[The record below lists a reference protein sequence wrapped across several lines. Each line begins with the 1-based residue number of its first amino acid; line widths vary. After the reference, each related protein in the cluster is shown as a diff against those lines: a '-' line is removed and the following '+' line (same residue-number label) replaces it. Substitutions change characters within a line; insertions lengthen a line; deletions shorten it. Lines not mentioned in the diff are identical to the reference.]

1 MKDKSSST
9 NSKNREE
16 KGSVFK
22 KEYNPNFIIKNYSL
36 KSSFNELKETKI
48 IEVKIIASKMNIFE
62 HFHPASFP
70 IPEYISQINKLKKK
84 YKDCPLKSMEE
95 ISKNK
100 EPLSI
105 KKPKIEKDIIEPNMS
120 LEFLYAYIVS
130 QRKNWLNM
138 LMNNKSKNNIIY
150 QKNDNKREQI
160 VNFFD
165 KNNNFLNHKRKRNES
180 SQNDSPI
187 DTSENNKNME
197 EEEEEKDKGDKKI
210 IFHLQKNER
219 GKKNFKKYKD
229 FNSDKIKK
237 NPGRK
242 KKDSGEV
249 GEHNK
254 FSKDN
259 MMRKL
264 KNKVMESA
272 RKLINKLIK
281 NESNVEPR
289 NFREIRKIEGI
300 YSQELNIKFNFWFY
314 FQKLKDIFQFKM
326 SSKYSK
332 GDLNSN
338 NKLINKIYSDEKRNK
353 FPKTI
358 SLLEMPYYQFYH
370 DIFLGEKKNWYL
382 NFGINEEENKF
393 ELEYFLN
400 IDISKNDMDYSQYKI
415 AFYNLARNY
424 EFFYLKKN
432 PRLSGNKKTE
442 EKESHSKQIIK
453 YLSDEEIE
461 AYKSLFIE
469 KSIFYNQKMKD
480 DPSKVLI
487 EHKSLFKKIYSPN
500 LKMDF
505 IINKDNKED
514 EKEDKNEEN
523 KSDCVFNEETGNNI
537 NLVKV
542 EKNSENAKNNK
553 NKSENVDN
561 VKNSYL
567 SEVQINNSLKHY
579 IFYITKKSSL
589 NLTKKDIDNNNK
601 EQVNSNLGSNNK
613 INEQIFNSPT
623 ISKKNR
629 NNMLA
634 YKNLNINNIYCNTI
648 DRTAN
653 KIEKEIQTDNNLIH
667 DDSSQNLEIML

>member
-1 MKDKSSST
+1 
-9 NSKNREE
+9 
-16 KGSVFK
+16 
-22 KEYNPNFIIKNYSL
+22 
-36 KSSFNELKETKI
+36 
-48 IEVKIIASKMNIFE
+48 
-62 HFHPASFP
+62 
-70 IPEYISQINKLKKK
+70 
-84 YKDCPLKSMEE
+84 
-95 ISKNK
+95 
-100 EPLSI
+100 
-105 KKPKIEKDIIEPNMS
+105 
-120 LEFLYAYIVS
+120 
-130 QRKNWLNM
+130 
-138 LMNNKSKNNIIY
+138 
-150 QKNDNKREQI
+150 
-160 VNFFD
+160 
-165 KNNNFLNHKRKRNES
+165 
-180 SQNDSPI
+180 
-187 DTSENNKNME
+187 
-197 EEEEEKDKGDKKI
+197 
-210 IFHLQKNER
+210 
-219 GKKNFKKYKD
+219 
-229 FNSDKIKK
+229 
-237 NPGRK
+237 
-242 KKDSGEV
+242 
-249 GEHNK
+249 
-254 FSKDN
+254 
-259 MMRKL
+259 
-264 KNKVMESA
+264 
-272 RKLINKLIK
+272 
-281 NESNVEPR
+281 
-289 NFREIRKIEGI
+289 
-300 YSQELNIKFNFWFY
+300 
-314 FQKLKDIFQFKM
+314 M

-561 VKNSYL
+561 VKNSYI

-623 ISKKNR
+623 ISKNNR